1 MMTIRWSWSGAP
13 RLSIRPFDS
22 RVIERELARDPDR
35 ASAEYLCRWRDDLLS
50 FIDRDAVEACVDSGC
65 REHGPVAGL
74 QYQAFTDP
82 SGGRGDSFTLAIA
95 HYEGSRGILD
105 CVREVKPPF
114 SPDGVVEEFADLL
127 RRYNIGEVIGDN
139 LCGRLATGTVYYP
152 RYLLPCL

>member
-1 MMTIRWSWSGAP
+1 MARWPGSLKILISSAYRRQGLLYQRWRESFGVDDDDTLVVVGGTSTFNP
-13 RLSIRPFDS
+13 TFDS
-22 RVIERELARDPDR
+22 QVIERELARDPDR
-35 ASAEYLCRWRDDLLS
+35 ASAEYLCRWRDDLVS

-82 SGGRGDSFTLAIA
+82 SGGRSDSFTLAIA

-114 SPDGVVEEFADLL
+114 SPDGV
-127 RRYNIGEVIGDN
+127 GVIG
-139 LCGRLATGTVYYP
+139 
-152 RYLLPCL
+152 